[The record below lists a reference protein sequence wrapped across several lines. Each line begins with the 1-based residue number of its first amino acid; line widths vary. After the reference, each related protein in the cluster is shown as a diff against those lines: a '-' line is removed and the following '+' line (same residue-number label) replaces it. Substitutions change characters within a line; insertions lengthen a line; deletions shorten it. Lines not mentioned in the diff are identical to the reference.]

1 MANQKINR
9 SINVPTCAEIP
20 GSRLGSQMI
29 KGNTAV
35 VIGAMYAGCD
45 CFFGYPITPANE
57 ILQEASK
64 YFPMV
69 GRKFVQAESEEAAIN
84 MVYGGAS
91 TGHRVMTASSG
102 PGISLLQEGVTFLA
116 GAELPSVIVDIMRA
130 GPGLGNIGPE
140 QADYNQIVKG
150 GGHGNYKTIV
160 LAPNSVQEMCDLT
173 MKAFT
178 LADKYRT
185 PVVVLA
191 DGILGQMAEPLHFP
205 EIAIGHK
212 PDNSWADRGN
222 KETMENLVTSIF
234 LDFDQLE
241 EFNEELQ
248 IKYAKI
254 GENEVDFE
262 EYMISGNDIEDAE
275 IVLVAYGIS
284 SRLARSAVD
293 IAREKSGIKVGL
305 LRPISLFPF
314 PSKRIG
320 KLAKKGCEFV
330 SVEMSNGQM
339 RKDIKSSVNCATSD
353 CKDVHLVN
361 RMGGNLIEV
370 KDILEKIY
378 DLAEC
383 EKCKVDLAKKYTHR
397 DKDNDFDEPYID
409 SNYKDGMTD
418 EDDVKYQIID

>member
-1 MANQKINR
+1 MA
-9 SINVPTCAEIP
+9 
-20 GSRLGSQMI
+20 SQMI
-29 KGNTAV
+29 KGNTAII
-35 VIGAMYAGCD
+35 IGAMYAGCD
-45 CFFGYPITPANE
+45 CFFGYPITPASE
-57 ILQEASK
+57 ILHEASK

-91 TGHRVMTASSG
+91 AGHRVMTASSG
-102 PGISLLQEGVTFLA
+102 PGISLKQEGITFLA

-140 QADYNQIVKG
+140 QGDYNQIVKG
-150 GGHGNYKTIV
+150 GGGHGNYKNIV

-173 MKAFT
+173 MKAFM
-178 LADKYRT
+178 LADKYRN
-185 PVVVLA
+185 PVIVLA
-191 DGILGQMAEPLHFP
+191 DAVLGQMAEPLRFP
-205 EIAIGHK
+205 QVSIDHK
-212 PDNSWADRGN
+212 PDDDWAVRGN

-241 EFNEELQ
+241 KFNNDIQVKFDEIEN
-248 IKYAKI
+248 
-254 GENEVDFE
+254 NEVDFE

-275 IVLVAYGIS
+275 IILVAYGIS

-314 PSKRIG
+314 PSKRID
-320 KLAKKGCEFV
+320 KLAKKGCEFI

-339 RKDIKSSVNCATSD
+339 REDIKLAANCAISD

-383 EKCKVDLAKKYTHR
+383 EKCKVNLAKEYPDDDEDI
-397 DKDNDFDEPYID
+397 DKFDEPYID
-409 SNYKDGMTD
+409 SNYKDGID
-418 EDDVKYQIID
+418 EDDIKYQIID

>member
-1 MANQKINR
+1 
-9 SINVPTCAEIP
+9 
-20 GSRLGSQMI
+20 MI
-29 KGNTAV
+29 KGNTAII
-35 VIGAMYAGCD
+35 IGAMYAGCD
-45 CFFGYPITPANE
+45 CFFGYPITPASE
-57 ILQEASK
+57 ILHEASK

-91 TGHRVMTASSG
+91 AGHRVMTASSG
-102 PGISLLQEGVTFLA
+102 PGISLKQEGITFLA

-140 QADYNQIVKG
+140 QGDYNQIVKG
-150 GGHGNYKTIV
+150 GGHGNYKNIV

-173 MKAFT
+173 MKAFM
-178 LADKYRT
+178 LADKYRN
-185 PVVVLA
+185 PVIVLA
-191 DGILGQMAEPLHFP
+191 DAVLGQMAEPLRFP
-205 EIAIGHK
+205 QVSIDHK
-212 PDNSWADRGN
+212 PDDDWAVRGN

-241 EFNEELQ
+241 KFNNDIQVKFDEIEN
-248 IKYAKI
+248 
-254 GENEVDFE
+254 NEVDFE

-275 IVLVAYGIS
+275 IILVAYGIS

-314 PSKRIG
+314 PSKRID
-320 KLAKKGCEFV
+320 KLAKKGCEFI

-339 RKDIKSSVNCATSD
+339 REDIKLAANCAISD

-383 EKCKVDLAKKYTHR
+383 EKCKVNLAKEYPDDDEDM
-397 DKDNDFDEPYID
+397 DKFDEPYID
-409 SNYKDGMTD
+409 SNYKDGID
-418 EDDVKYQIID
+418 EDDIKYQIID